1 MIHDTEIDSRVR
13 KRLTPNFCAH
23 NFTSYASINNER
35 RMREVFQ
42 SFVALV
48 ASRRKDPVH
57 VVLDSQ
63 VASGTHA
70 RIHVGPS
77 DIGCQYSGSIYTTRL
92 IVWQNL
98 VMPRTRR
105 RIGDKAFS
113 VAAPRTWTRLPT
125 QLKLLHRWTR
135 FVVIWNHV
143 RFCLR
148 APGYGLTLWCALGLL
163 VGSAVQVHKLQLQF
177 VRPAVLS
184 VRWHIFRVT
193 WYLCT

>member
-48 ASRRKDPVH
+48 ASRREDPVH

-70 RIHVGPS
+70 GIHVGPS

-98 VMPRTRR
+98 VVPRTRR
-105 RIGDKAFS
+105 RIGDRAFS

-125 QLKLLHRWTR
+125 ELKLLHRWTR
-135 FVVIWNHV
+135 FVVI
-143 RFCLR
+143 
-148 APGYGLTLWCALGLL
+148 
-163 VGSAVQVHKLQLQF
+163 
-177 VRPAVLS
+177 
-184 VRWHIFRVT
+184 
-193 WYLCT
+193 